1 MKVEITTYYA
11 LPCETEIL
19 KINDIDAEKCDFGG
33 MDDGGVVEYE
43 CQNMKFVPD
52 YSKESREA
60 AMKKYGITCEEY
72 LDVCE
77 ALKNKLNVGRCGW
90 CV

>member
-1 MKVEITTYYA
+1 MKVEIETFSA
-11 LPCETEIL
+11 LPCRTKIF
-19 KINDIDAEKCDFGG
+19 KINTINADQCDFGG

-43 CQNMKFVPD
+43 CQNMKFVPN